1 MPCSRTFLFD
11 FDSVNSTPEMS
22 SGAQVLLVTP
32 MQKQVKQILV
42 VRFSSL
48 GDVVLTT
55 PVLGALKAKFPR
67 SRIFFLTKAQ
77 YADLVRNDPRIS
89 HLIEFDPE
97 RQHKGLTGLMNLIS
111 QLRRYEFDLLIDLHA
126 NLRSFLVRRLVK
138 SKGKLKYDKRWL
150 SRFLMVHLKF
160 LKTEAVHTVD
170 SYLEALGKIPVEV
183 DDKNPTL
190 FLGQDDGKFAEHF
203 LLERNVEKHDIVV
216 GLHPGARWET
226 KRWDEARFAQ
236 ACRTLIER
244 LNCKVL
250 LFGDSSEEKLVEDI
264 LKELPKAKVLKVV
277 GLSLGALMALI
288 QRCAC
293 LVTNDSGPMHIASA
307 LSVPVV
313 AIFGPTHP
321 RLGFAPLGSKGVM
334 LCADVECS
342 PCSLHGEKSC
352 RKKAKPCMDLIQ
364 PEMVVEAVKTV
375 LEEKESLPKG
385 T

>member
-1 MPCSRTFLFD
+1 MPCGRTFLFD
-11 FDSVNSTPEMS
+11 LNSVNSTPEIN
-22 SGAQVLLVTP
+22 SGAQVLLVTR
-32 MQKQVKQILV
+32 MQKEVKQILV

-67 SRIFFLTKAQ
+67 CRIFFLTKAQ
-77 YADLVRNDPRIS
+77 YADLVRDDPRIS
-89 HLIEFDPE
+89 HLIEFYPE
-97 RQHKGLTGLMNLIS
+97 RQHKGLTGFMNLIS

-138 SKGKLKYDKRWL
+138 SKTKLKYDKRWL
-150 SRFLMVHLKF
+150 FRFLMVHLKF
-160 LKTEAVHTVD
+160 LKTEDVHTVE
-170 SYLEALGKIPVEV
+170 SYLEALRKIPVEV
-183 DDKNPTL
+183 DDKNPTV
-190 FLGQDDGKFAEHF
+190 FLGQDDVKFAEHF
-203 LLERNVEKHDIVV
+203 LLERNVEKDDIVV
-216 GLHPGARWET
+216 GVHPGARWKT

-236 ACRTLIER
+236 ACRTLIDR
-244 LNCKVL
+244 FKCKVL
-250 LFGDSSEEKLVEDI
+250 LFGDSGEERLVEDI
-264 LKELPKAKVLKVV
+264 EKELPKAKALKAV

-321 RLGFAPLGSKGVM
+321 RLGFAPLGSRSVV
-334 LCADVECS
+334 LCADVDCS
-342 PCSLHGEKSC
+342 PCSLHGGKRCWKKS
-352 RKKAKPCMDLIQ
+352 KLCMDLIQ
-364 PEMVVEAVKTV
+364 PEMAVEAVEKV
-375 LEEKESLPKG
+375 LEEKKSLLKG